1 MHCSYGVLPAEHRG
15 ILITRLMYI
24 SLLSNRHLTRHLQV
38 FLKERLLEYDEQE
51 KVYKIT
57 PRALQFIQ
65 VYTTMAQMLEPIA

>member
-1 MHCSYGVLPAEHRG
+1 
-15 ILITRLMYI
+15 MYI

>member
-1 MHCSYGVLPAEHRG
+1 LLLWGVAAEHRG